1 MTNPLYTS
9 VVGGSPALEGRFLV
23 TLEATID
30 QTSKKKIREIPKIV
44 KGNRL
49 MVLLPLSKLCSLK
62 TLLQ

>member
-30 QTSKKKIREIPKIV
+30 QTSKKKKKIREIPKIV
-44 KGNRL
+44 K
-49 MVLLPLSKLCSLK
+49 VKLIVVIEK
-62 TLLQ
+62 VFGI